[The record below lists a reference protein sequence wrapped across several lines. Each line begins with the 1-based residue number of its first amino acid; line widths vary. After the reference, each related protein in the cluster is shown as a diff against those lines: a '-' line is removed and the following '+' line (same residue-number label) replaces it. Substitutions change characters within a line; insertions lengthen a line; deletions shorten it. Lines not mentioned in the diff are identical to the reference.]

1 MPTAHLPSNLIISYA
16 LFTMITVIAA
26 TNNTNSHTR
35 IVAQLYFDE
44 LKRHT
49 TDILFFS
56 LEEMDGL
63 TLHDCMYESTHPRIK
78 ELQEKYFATSQ
89 KFLFVIPEY
98 NGSFPG
104 ILKLLIDAMEVK
116 KYVYGKKAGIVGV
129 ATGRAGNLRGIDHL
143 ASIMHHM
150 NVSVL
155 PRVLPMS
162 LIQKELDAQKQLINA
177 RTIDVF
183 KKHVEEFWR
192 F

>member
-1 MPTAHLPSNLIISYA
+1 
-16 LFTMITVIAA
+16 MITIIAA

-35 IVAQLYFDE
+35 IIAQLYFE
-44 LKRHT
+44 ALKKHT
-49 TDILFFS
+49 PDVLFFS

-63 TLHDCMYESTHPRIK
+63 TLHECMYESTHERVI
-78 ELQEKYFATSQ
+78 EIQEKYFANSK

-116 KYVYGKKAGIVGV
+116 KYIYGKKAGIVGV

-150 NVSVL
+150 NVNVL
-155 PRVLPMS
+155 PRVLPLS
-162 LIQKELDAQKQLINA
+162 SIQHELNNEKKLGNI
-177 RTIDVF
+177 RTAEVF
-183 KKHVEEFWR
+183 NKHVDEFWK